1 LKDKYLPINPE
12 LLKREYNPEQDKGHI
27 QFGGN
32 TGITVE
38 TVGFEKIERKQGN
51 LQTLAVAGLKLMR
64 VASEGSQLE
73 ILNTC
78 PSKSQS
84 VEYHF

>member
-1 LKDKYLPINPE
+1 VSFLTALKDKYLPSNPG
-12 LLKREYNPEQDKGHI
+12 LLQREYDPLQDKGHI

-38 TVGFEKIERKQGN
+38 TVGFEKIERKQCN

-64 VASEGSQLE
+64 VASEDSPLE
-73 ILNTC
+73 IAHTC
-78 PSKSQS
+78 PSK
-84 VEYHF
+84 

>member
-12 LLKREYNPEQDKGHI
+12 FLKREYNPEQDKGHI